1 MTNWIHQIGCDC
13 ENTDYCKH
21 EMRKAKGN
29 FEDMLYCGICGD
41 GCQCRFIREGYERG
55 LADAI
60 KAIQEIGEKS

>member
-1 MTNWIHQIGCDC
+1 
-13 ENTDYCKH
+13 
-21 EMRKAKGN
+21 
-29 FEDMLYCGICGD
+29 MLYCGICGD